1 MPTRGELEEISSVDE
16 LTAVEDILLDEMN
29 SEYQQETRA
38 TPLKSLLKK
47 PTVETPDMN
56 RSDSETDSE
65 DGKTS
70 PKKVHFCEIDQVKL
84 MSQDSIASIATL
96 SFPPANTDR
105 IFNNLMEAKQDD
117 FDKEIN
123 YLDTEAGPCIVRKEY
138 IK

>member
-84 MSQDSIASIATL
+84 MSQDSIASMATL
-96 SFPPANTDR
+96 SFPPVRVVTNV
-105 IFNNLMEAKQDD
+105 MEAKQ
-117 FDKEIN
+117 ERVIEYN
-123 YLDTEAGPCIVRKEY
+123 DTKPTGKACIVRKEY